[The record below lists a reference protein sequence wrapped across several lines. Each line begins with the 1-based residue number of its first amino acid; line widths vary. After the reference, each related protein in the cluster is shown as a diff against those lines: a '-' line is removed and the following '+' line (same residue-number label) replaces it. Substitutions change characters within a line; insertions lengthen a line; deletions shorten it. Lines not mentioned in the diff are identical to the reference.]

1 MDELYF
7 MGGASEDEKDT
18 QYRDYNHEIKQT
30 SYGKQLPYIS
40 NFIQENF
47 NIKNLKMVRTRNLVD
62 ALIMPHRDF
71 VDLNKEMEKYFRVFI
86 PLETNELAFHSDEDN
101 VFCMKKGGIWFL
113 DAGIIHAAA
122 NFSNKNRLFLC
133 LDFVFDEPYTPKD
146 IFTNKNLYDENI
158 NPYIV
163 EREEVDSNYGEEIIR
178 NLSNVIH
185 HYTFKEI
192 VFLLSKLHFYKKIP
206 IDICYRWLLEISKR
220 TNDKEMIKKAKQ
232 VNEYL
237 IEKRELGEHF
247 SFSDWST

>member
-1 MDELYF
+1 MYE
-7 MGGASEDEKDT
+7 
-18 QYRDYNHEIKQT
+18 
-30 SYGKQLPYIS
+30 
-40 NFIQENF
+40 
-47 NIKNLKMVRTRNLVD
+47 
-62 ALIMPHRDF
+62 
-71 VDLNKEMEKYFRVFI
+71 
-86 PLETNELAFHSDEDN
+86 
-101 VFCMKKGGIWFL
+101 KGGIWFL